1 MPVTCDDES
10 HEARCTCVAR
20 TAFGLTGGPVP
31 AQNKRWNELAN
42 YPFHQHQ
49 PTEETGKRLRDELL
63 FERATQTYL
72 WALAIINT
80 LASR

>member
-1 MPVTCDDES
+1 MTSATKRAALASLVL
-10 HEARCTCVAR
+10 
-20 TAFGLTGGPVP
+20 AFGLTGGPVP
-31 AQNKRWNELAN
+31 AQNTRWNKLAN
-42 YPFHQHQ
+42 YPFHQHY